1 MEKRL
6 DGWPMRFFVNSVEAE
21 AVGISGV
28 NAKSDS
34 RSLKNKSPKE
44 HVCPIRMQAAGAGTS
59 RVPFQV
65 LLTLILF
72 SLRPACTRPS
82 FGVSSPHVS
91 SCYGI

>member
-44 HVCPIRMQAAGAGTS
+44 HVCPIRDAGG
-59 RVPFQV
+59 RGRDVPSP
-65 LLTLILF
+65 L
-72 SLRPACTRPS
+72 PS
-82 FGVSSPHVS
+82 SSDINIV
-91 SCYGI
+91 